1 MGFKKLDMPQIAP
14 SILTA
19 NFLKLGEEIEM
30 INASRA
36 DYIHLDI
43 MDANYVPNL
52 TFGFP
57 VIQQIK
63 SIAKKPLD
71 THLMIL
77 DPDRYLEEFKNAGA
91 DNLTVHYEACRHLH
105 RTVQKIKDLGM
116 TASVS
121 LNPATPIHL
130 LEDILP
136 DVFMVL
142 IMTVNPGYGGQK
154 FIPQSVEK
162 IMKLRRMIDEKGLD
176 TRIEIDGGVN
186 LENIGELSRAG
197 VDVFVVGNTVFSA
210 DDPIKMIAELKSA

>member
-1 MGFKKLDMPQIAP
+1 MPLIAP

-30 INASRA
+30 INSSEA
-36 DYIHLDI
+36 DFIHLDI

-63 SIAKKPLD
+63 SVAKKPLD

-77 DPDRYLEEFKNAGA
+77 DPDRYLEEFRDSGA
-91 DNLTVHYEACRHLH
+91 DILTVHYEACRHLH
-105 RTVQKIKDLGM
+105 RTIQKIKDLGM
-116 TASVS
+116 KASVS
-121 LNPATPIHL
+121 LNPATSVDL

-136 DVFMVL
+136 DVYMVL

-154 FIPQSVEK
+154 FIPQSVDK
-162 IMKLRRMIDEKGLD
+162 IRKLRKMINDRGLD
-176 TRIEIDGGVN
+176 TMIEIDGGVN
-186 LENIGELSRAG
+186 LNNIGTLAEAG

-210 DDPIKMIAELKSA
+210 GDPVAIIRQLKNGGL